1 MLKRV
6 LLLSGSPGV
15 GKTTV
20 LAKTV
25 DALAKRGFKAGGMIS
40 REVRLNGERIG
51 FEILGLGNSR
61 RGWLAQVNQGS
72 GPRVGRYCVNLKDLE
87 EVGAVSIMEAVGA
100 CDIVTIDEIGPMELF
115 SRKFREAVTASLQSS
130 KLVLGVVHWRM
141 SDRLIID
148 IKDRKDCKIF
158 VVTHENREELVEL
171 MISRAEEYL
180 ERR

>member
-1 MLKRV
+1 MKRV

-20 LAKTV
+20 LTKTV
-25 DALAKRGFKAGGMIS
+25 DALAEKGFRVGGIIS
-40 REVRLNGERIG
+40 CEVRVNGKRMG

-72 GPRVGRYCVNLKDLE
+72 GSRVGRYCVNLKDLE
-87 EVGAVSIMEAVGA
+87 EVGAVSIVEAVGA

-115 SRKFREAVTASLQSS
+115 SRKFREAVIMSLQSS

-141 SDRLIID
+141 SDRLVVD
-148 IKDRKDCKIF
+148 IKDRKDCEIF

-180 ERR
+180 EQR